1 MDDRFAREA
10 ATSATEARR
19 AVPAYA
25 QKPAEEFRQTLMVRY
40 LQAMASQSVRAAA
53 EQPSGAEASGH
64 PHSTKAHTRV
74 RTAASAELRVRDVM
88 KRSVAGLSADT
99 PFLDIARMLARR
111 QTGAVPVVDD
121 SQRVVGVVA
130 ESDLLARAASLAAPA
145 DRPGLFAKVH
155 GRHRHAADA
164 GDTAATLMSAPALT
178 VHPWTAVVDAAR
190 TASRSRIRQIFVTDH
205 HDRLVGVV
213 SRSELLQALVRDDE
227 AIRTEIV
234 EHVVREELGV
244 DPAQVRVEV
253 RNGTVTLAGSLD
265 AELVPRLTEAV
276 ARIPDVVQIEDRLTM
291 L

>member
-53 EQPSGAEASGH
+53 EQPSGAEAVGH
-64 PHSTKAHTRV
+64 THSAKTHTRV

-190 TASRSRIRQIFVTDH
+190 ASRSRIRQIFVTDH

-276 ARIPDVVQIEDRLTM
+276 ARIPDVVQVEDRLTT